1 MVHKEIGSSCMTL
14 NGQVDLTDSQRKKL
28 FRWRRVNKCLPDLE
42 KPKTFAEKQIYR
54 SLFYKDPYYRLYAT
68 KVNAPLFVIGRMHS
82 SLKLIRR
89 YGAYQCI
96 TPDILKSIPADR
108 FMIKSSW
115 ASGLNFKVMNKKR
128 RYLREICI
136 KINRKL
142 DKIKNAQGFNDPY
155 NSVIVEELIGE
166 PDELLEDYKFHCIR
180 DRDQNLQ
187 MIIQHYKEMEDGV
200 RYQCAYD
207 INYNRLDY
215 SISSMPCYS
224 RTFNKPEM
232 FDTAVE
238 IAHHLTAG
246 FDYMR
251 LDLYFVDGCVYFGEF
266 TPFHKGGCARVTSRI
281 HDLKLGRHWNMRRH
295 IFQPEERVGQL
306 LMP

>member
-108 FMIKSSW
+108 FIIKSSW
-115 ASGLNFKVMNKKR
+115 ASGLNVKVQSRKQSN
-128 RYLREICI
+128 LGEIC
-136 KINRKL
+136 RKVWSRKTQQMVFYHRSSKTHL
-142 DKIKNAQGFNDPY
+142 RISENALF
-155 NSVIVEELIGE
+155 
-166 PDELLEDYKFHCIR
+166 CR
-180 DRDQNLQ
+180 T
-187 MIIQHYKEMEDGV
+187 
-200 RYQCAYD
+200 RY
-207 INYNRLDY
+207 R
-215 SISSMPCYS
+215 
-224 RTFNKPEM
+224 
-232 FDTAVE
+232 
-238 IAHHLTAG
+238 
-246 FDYMR
+246 
-251 LDLYFVDGCVYFGEF
+251 
-266 TPFHKGGCARVTSRI
+266 
-281 HDLKLGRHWNMRRH
+281 
-295 IFQPEERVGQL
+295 
-306 LMP
+306 